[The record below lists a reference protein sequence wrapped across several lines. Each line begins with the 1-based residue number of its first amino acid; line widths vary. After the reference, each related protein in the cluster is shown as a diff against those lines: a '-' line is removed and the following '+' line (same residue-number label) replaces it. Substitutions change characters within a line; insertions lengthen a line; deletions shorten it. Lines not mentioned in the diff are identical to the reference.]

1 VRRARPADFLLEYE
15 LEGEVVTQQRA
26 LALRIQSYIA
36 AHLHEPDLTPGVV
49 AAANHISVSHLH
61 RLFQT
66 KGVTVS
72 AWIRQ
77 QRLERARRDLADP
90 TLRTVR
96 VHHIAEQWGFTHHA
110 VFTRAFRATYG
121 VPPSEYRMRRG

>member
-1 VRRARPADFLLEYE
+1 MTR
-15 LEGEVVTQQRA
+15 QRA

-36 AHLHEPDLTPGVV
+36 AHLQEPDLTPGVV
-49 AAANHISVSHLH
+49 AAVHHISVSHLH

-66 KGVTVS
+66 KGVTVA

-96 VHHIAEQWGFTHHA
+96 VHRIAEQWGFTHHA
-110 VFTRAFRATYG
+110 VFTRAFRTAYG
-121 VPPSEYRMRRG
+121 IPPSEYRTRRVASG